1 MIGRSLA
8 RSRQNPVEA
17 ICYRDELGHNMLL
30 HKILFSVFLT
40 LAFVALFAQPYDD
53 YTLDT
58 GDVLT
63 VTVLRHEQFSG
74 EYTVPPSGRVVF
86 PGVGELQV
94 RGLTLNQL
102 SDILRERL
110 SQRLRNPEVFVS
122 LKEARP
128 LLVFVEGQL
137 NRPGAYPIRPQWRV
151 AEAIAAAEG
160 LKILPERAVATLIRN
175 DQTLPIDLPAILHR
189 GEQAT
194 NYTLQPGDLLSVQ
207 QKPAIRVA
215 VVGEVKRPGNY
226 DIDAGM
232 RALQAIAQ
240 AGGVT
245 ELAALKRAFIDRQGV
260 IIPFDL
266 YRATVQG
273 DASENVNPALQDGDV
288 IVIPQNL
295 QRYAIVGQV
304 VQPGYYRI
312 PEGKPFLLSDAI
324 AQAGGMTPRAITSTV
339 TILRMEGDNLQKLR
353 VPYQRFLKRA
363 DLTGNPLIR
372 EGDVIY
378 LVEANR
384 IELNQIL
391 SAITILNIA
400 DRLGWIR

>member
-1 MIGRSLA
+1 MRGTNRLA
-8 RSRQNPVEA
+8 QRLR
-17 ICYRDELGHNMLL
+17 
-30 HKILFSVFLT
+30 FLVSIAA
-40 LAFVALFAQPYDD
+40 LWLCFVVAFGQPKDD

-74 EYTVPPSGRVVF
+74 EFTVPPSGRVVF

-110 SQRLRNPEVFVS
+110 SERLRNPEVFVS

-128 LLVFVEGQL
+128 LLVFVEGQV

-175 DQTLPIDLPAILHR
+175 DQKLPIDLPAILHR

-226 DIDAGM
+226 DIDADM

-240 AGGVT
+240 AEGVT

-273 DASENVNPALQDGDV
+273 DSSESANPALQDGDV

-304 VQPGYYRI
+304 ARPGYYPI

-339 TILRMEGDNLQKLR
+339 TVLRMEGDNLQRLR
-353 VPYQRFLKRA
+353 VPYQQFLKRGKLEA
-363 DLTGNPLIR
+363 NPLIQ

-378 LVEANR
+378 LAEANR
-384 IELNQIL
+384 IDLSQIL
-391 SAITILNIA
+391 TAVTILNVA
-400 DRLGWIR
+400 ERLGWIR